1 MAADA
6 SWTFDPG
13 ALALVGLATAVYVPR
28 WRRVRARYGPRA
40 ASMWR
45 LLAFAGGVLTL
56 LAALVSPIDR
66 LGEQAF
72 AMHMT
77 QHILL
82 LDVAPILLIA
92 SLTKIILRPA
102 TRRLQRLEHA
112 AGVLAHPVAAVVLYV
127 GVMWAWHVPA
137 LYDAALEHPLV
148 HAFEHTCF
156 MAAGLL
162 YWWHLLSP
170 IRSRYRLSG
179 MGPIVYMLSTKM
191 LVGILGIAITFAPD
205 PLYAFY
211 KDQAPIWGLDAGDD
225 QAIAGAIM
233 ALEQSIVMGIALA
246 WLFVRALS
254 ESEAE
259 EQRAERYA

>member
-1 MAADA
+1 MRFV
-6 SWTFDPG
+6 T
-13 ALALVGLATAVYVPR
+13 
-28 WRRVRARYGPRA
+28 
-40 ASMWR
+40 R
-45 LLAFAGGVLTL
+45 LLVLTL

-72 AMHMT
+72 SMHMT

-82 LDVAPILLIA
+82 LDVAPILFIA
-92 SLTKIILRPA
+92 SLTKVILRPA

-191 LVGILGIAITFAPD
+191 LVGILCIAITFAPATT
-205 PLYAFY
+205 PLCAIGVAIDMAF
-211 KDQAPIWGLDAGDD
+211 DQWCPGRLGMFDG
-225 QAIAGAIM
+225 
-233 ALEQSIVMGIALA
+233 
-246 WLFVRALS
+246 
-254 ESEAE
+254 
-259 EQRAERYA
+259 